1 LGSSARNDDGNIP
14 YSALSPEQRRRYD
27 LLLAG
32 LDLLDQAIAVFD
44 AAPRLVTWNKA
55 LLRLLDFPESLV
67 RVGTPFEEFVRFNA
81 ERGEYGPGDIETLIR
96 ERMAA
101 ARSFQPHY
109 VERAR
114 PNGRIL
120 AVRGVPIPNLGFV
133 SLWTDITEQRHYAAV
148 IEQQNA
154 QLEARVRERTAE
166 LEAAN
171 AQLAQ
176 ANLEIDDIAGA
187 LRRSENR
194 LQLIIDSVPALIAY
208 VGSDDIYRFAN
219 KGYAEWF
226 GFAKDAII
234 GRSITEVFGADAFAQ
249 IRPHLERA
257 RTGERVSY
265 EYARTL
271 ADGRT
276 VYARSVVV
284 PELDADGRT
293 VGFFVMS
300 IDITEQKASQAALV
314 QAQKMEAVGQLTG
327 GLAHDFNNLLTIIIG
342 NLSAL
347 QQRIGAGAGAE
358 FVDPSLQAAR
368 RGAELIR
375 RLLTFSRRQPLAP
388 AAVEVGMLVHNMTHL
403 LARTLGET
411 IRIHLR
417 LPGEPLHALVDP
429 HQLENAL
436 LNLAI
441 NARDAMP
448 GGGELTIG
456 LARRTID
463 AALAPMV
470 EVPPGDYVQFD
481 VSDTGT
487 GIEPAVLQRVFEPFF
502 TTKDFGSG
510 SGLGLSMVYGFV
522 RQSGGN
528 IRIRSTPGRGTHVR
542 FVLPT
547 ASADATTAVATT
559 SVATLPARALE
570 GPVLLVEDEPEVRKV
585 VRMQL
590 TGLGH
595 SVIEAADG
603 VEALGLLRNVDDI
616 ALLVS
621 DTVMPGGIDGR
632 TLARHARQ
640 LRPTLPI
647 LLVTGYASEATPSDG
662 TPADLPT
669 LRKPFDQAALAA
681 ALAALLGPEPLAAA
695 APASALAFQTA
706 GAIIAAAPGASPAP
720 ALTLTDPITEPR
732 PQCP

>member
-1 LGSSARNDDGNIP
+1 M
-14 YSALSPEQRRRYD
+14 
-27 LLLAG
+27 
-32 LDLLDQAIAVFD
+32 
-44 AAPRLVTWNKA
+44 
-55 LLRLLDFPESLV
+55 LRLLDFPESMV
-67 RVGTPFEEFVRFNA
+67 RVGTPFEDFARFNA
-81 ERGEYGPGDIETLIR
+81 ERGEYGPGDVDALVR
-96 ERMAA
+96 ERVAA

-133 SLWTDITEQRHYAAV
+133 SLWTDITEQRRYAEV

-154 QLEARVRERTAE
+154 QLEARVRERTSE

-171 AQLAQ
+171 VRLAQ
-176 ANLEIDDIAGA
+176 ANIEIDDIADA

-194 LQLIIDSVPALIAY
+194 LQLIIDSIPALIAY
-208 VGSDDIYRFAN
+208 VDRDDIYRFAN
-219 KGYAEWF
+219 KGYADWF
-226 GFAKDAII
+226 GLPKE
-234 GRSITEVFGADAFAQ
+234 SITGRNIVDVFGRETFEQ

-257 RTGERVSY
+257 RTGEQVSY
-265 EYARTL
+265 EYARRL
-271 ADGRT
+271 ADGRI
-276 VYARSVVV
+276 VHARSVVV
-284 PELDADGRT
+284 PELDGEGRT

-347 QQRIGAGAGAE
+347 QQRMGGAAGAE

-375 RLLTFSRRQPLAP
+375 RLLTFSRRQTLAP
-388 AAVEVGMLVHNMTHL
+388 TAVEVGALVHNMTHL

-417 LPGEPLHALVDP
+417 LPGDPLHALVDP
-429 HQLENAL
+429 HQLENAI

-448 GGGELTIG
+448 EGGELTIAVG
-456 LARRTID
+456 LRQLD
-463 AALAPMV
+463 AALANVV
-470 EVPPGDYVQFD
+470 EVPAGDYVQID
-481 VSDTGT
+481 ISDTGK

-502 TTKDFGSG
+502 TTKAFGSG

-528 IRIRSTPGRGTHVR
+528 IRIRSTPGNGTHVR
-542 FVLPT
+542 FVLPAT
-547 ASADATTAVATT
+547 SAAACAEPQPQAASPGLQPT
-559 SVATLPARALE
+559 LE
-570 GPVLLVEDEPEVRKV
+570 GPALLVEDEPEVRKV
-585 VRMQL
+585 LRMQL
-590 TGLGH
+590 TGLGYA
-595 SVIEAADG
+595 VIEAADG
-603 VEALGLLRNVDDI
+603 VEALGLLQNIDDI

-621 DTVMPGGIDGR
+621 DTVMPGGIGGR
-632 TLARHARQ
+632 DLARHARV
-640 LRPTLPI
+640 LRPELPI
-647 LLVTGYASEATPSDG
+647 LLVTGYASDTTPIDDMPG
-662 TPADLPT
+662 DVPT
-669 LRKPFDQAALAA
+669 LRKPFDQPALAA
-681 ALAALLGPEPLAAA
+681 VLSALLSPK
-695 APASALAFQTA
+695 PAKEAT
-706 GAIIAAAPGASPAP
+706 
-720 ALTLTDPITEPR
+720 

>member
-1 LGSSARNDDGNIP
+1 MVGTVKNDDGNIP

-44 AAPRLVTWNKA
+44 ATPKLVTWNKA
-55 LLRLLDFPESLV
+55 MLRLLDFPESMV
-67 RVGTPFEEFVRFNA
+67 RVGTPFEEFARFNA
-81 ERGEYGPGDIETLIR
+81 ERGEYGPGDIDTLVR
-96 ERMAA
+96 ARVAA

-133 SLWTDITEQRHYAAV
+133 SLWTDITEQRRAAQL
-148 IEQQNA
+148 IEEQNA
-154 QLEARVRERTAE
+154 QLENRVRERTAE

-171 AQLAQ
+171 ARLAQ

-194 LQLIIDSVPALIAY
+194 LQLIIDSIPALIAY

-226 GFAKDAII
+226 GFAKDTII
-234 GRSITEVFGADAFAQ
+234 GRSIGEVFGAEAFAQ
-249 IRPHLERA
+249 IQPHLERA
-257 RTGERVSY
+257 RAGERVSY
-265 EYARTL
+265 EYSRTL
-271 ADGRT
+271 ADGRM
-276 VYARSVVV
+276 VHARSVVV
-284 PELDADGRT
+284 PELDGDGRT

-347 QQRIGAGAGAE
+347 QQRIGAGPGAE

-388 AAVEVGMLVHNMTHL
+388 TAVEVGVLVHNMTHL

-417 LPGEPLHALVDP
+417 LPGEPVHALVDP
-429 HQLENAL
+429 HQLENAI

-448 GGGELTIG
+448 EGGELTIG
-456 LARRTID
+456 VSRRELD
-463 AALAPMV
+463 DALAAVV
-470 EVPPGDYVQFD
+470 EVPPGEYVQID
-481 VSDTGT
+481 VGDTGK

-547 ASADATTAVATT
+547 ATAAVLAPERVAT
-559 SVATLPARALE
+559 ATAGTRALD

-595 SVIEAADG
+595 AVIEAADG
-603 VEALGLLRNVDDI
+603 VEALGLLQHVDDI

-621 DTVMPGGIDGR
+621 DTVMPGGIGGR
-632 TLARHARQ
+632 ELARRARA
-640 LRPTLPI
+640 LRPQLPI
-647 LLVTGYASEATPSDG
+647 LLVTGYASEATPTDEL
-662 TPADLPT
+662 PADVPT
-669 LRKPFDQAALAA
+669 LRKPFDQATLAA
-681 ALAALLGPEPLAAA
+681 ALATLLGPEPGAAGGVEA
-695 APASALAFQTA
+695 ASPTAPAADGQ
-706 GAIIAAAPGASPAP
+706 PQSPI
-720 ALTLTDPITEPR
+720 TNTTTEPR
-732 PQCP
+732 PQ

>member
-1 LGSSARNDDGNIP
+1 MAKADPEGIP
-14 YSALSPEQRRRYD
+14 YSAQSPEQRRRYD

-44 AAPRLVTWNKA
+44 ATPKLVTWNKA
-55 LLRLLDFPESLV
+55 MLRLLDFPESMV
-67 RVGTPFEEFVRFNA
+67 RVGTPFEDFARFNA
-81 ERGEYGPGDIETLIR
+81 ERGEYGPGDVDTLVR
-96 ERMAA
+96 ERVAA

-120 AVRGVPIPNLGFV
+120 AIRGVPIPNLGFV
-133 SLWTDITEQRHYAAV
+133 SLWTDITEQRRYAEV

-166 LEAAN
+166 LQAAN
-171 AQLAQ
+171 LRLEQ
-176 ANLEIDDIAGA
+176 ANIEIDDIADA

-194 LQLIIDSVPALIAY
+194 LQLIIDSIPALIAY
-208 VGSDDIYRFAN
+208 VDRDDIYRFAN
-219 KGYAEWF
+219 KGYADWF
-226 GFAKDAII
+226 GLTKDAVV
-234 GRSITEVFGADAFAQ
+234 GRSIAEVFGAETLAQ
-249 IRPHLERA
+249 IRPHLDRA
-257 RTGERVSY
+257 RQGERVSY
-265 EYARTL
+265 EYARQR

-276 VYARSVVV
+276 VHARSVVV
-284 PELDADGRT
+284 PELDPEGRT

-347 QQRIGAGAGAE
+347 QQRLDGGPGAE

-375 RLLTFSRRQPLAP
+375 RLLTFSRRQTLEPS
-388 AAVEVGMLVHNMTHL
+388 AVEVGALVHNMIHL

-417 LPGEPLHALVDP
+417 LPDAPLHALVDP

-448 GGGELTIG
+448 EGGELT
-456 LARRTID
+456 LAVALRQLD
-463 AALAPMV
+463 PALASVV
-470 EVPPGDYVQFD
+470 EVPPGDYVQID
-481 VSDTGT
+481 VSDTGK

-502 TTKDFGSG
+502 TTKAFGSG

-542 FVLPT
+542 FVLPST
-547 ASADATTAVATT
+547 SADAVSARVPAAV
-559 SVATLPARALE
+559 VGPLPALA

-590 TGLGH
+590 TALGH
-595 SVIEAADG
+595 AVIEAADG
-603 VEALGLLRNVDDI
+603 VEALGLLHNVDDI

-621 DTVMPGGIDGR
+621 DTVMPGGIGGR
-632 TLARHARQ
+632 ELARRARA
-640 LRPTLPI
+640 LRPGLPI
-647 LLVTGYASEATPSDG
+647 LLVTGYASDA
-662 TPADLPT
+662 PAADDMPEGVPT
-669 LRKPFDQAALAA
+669 LRKPFDQQALAA
-681 ALAALLGPEPLAAA
+681 VLSALLSPESAKEAA
-695 APASALAFQTA
+695 
-706 GAIIAAAPGASPAP
+706 
-720 ALTLTDPITEPR
+720 

>member
-1 LGSSARNDDGNIP
+1 MAKAEQEGIP

-44 AAPRLVTWNKA
+44 ATPKLVTWNKA
-55 LLRLLDFPESLV
+55 MLRLLDFPESMV
-67 RVGTPFEEFVRFNA
+67 RVGTPFEDFARFNA
-81 ERGEYGPGDIETLIR
+81 ERGEYGPGEVETLVR
-96 ERMAA
+96 ERVAA

-133 SLWTDITEQRHYAAV
+133 SLWTDITEQRHYAEV
-148 IEQQNA
+148 IEQQNV

-171 AQLAQ
+171 TRLAQ
-176 ANLEIDDIAGA
+176 ANIEIDDIADA

-194 LQLIIDSVPALIAY
+194 LQLIIDSIPALIAY
-208 VGSDDIYRFAN
+208 VDGDDIYRFAN

-226 GFAKDAII
+226 GLTKD
-234 GRSITEVFGADAFAQ
+234 SITGRNLADVFGETFEQ
-249 IRPHLERA
+249 IRPHLDRA
-257 RTGERVSY
+257 RKGEQVSY
-265 EYARTL
+265 EYARQS
-271 ADGRT
+271 ASGRT
-276 VYARSVVV
+276 VHARSVVV
-284 PELDADGRT
+284 PERDGDGNT

-300 IDITEQKASQAALV
+300 IDITEQKANQAALV

-347 QQRIGAGAGAE
+347 QQRIGSGAAAE

-375 RLLTFSRRQPLAP
+375 RLLTFSRRQTLEPT
-388 AAVEVGMLVHNMTHL
+388 AVEVGVLVHNMTHL

-417 LPGEPLHALVDP
+417 LPHEPLHALVDP
-429 HQLENAL
+429 HQLENAI

-448 GGGELTIG
+448 EGGELTIAVALRKLDPP
-456 LARRTID
+456 LANV
-463 AALAPMV
+463 V
-470 EVPPGDYVQFD
+470 EVPPGDYVQID
-481 VSDTGT
+481 VSDTGK

-502 TTKDFGSG
+502 TTKAFGSG

-547 ASADATTAVATT
+547 TSARAS
-559 SVATLPARALE
+559 SERMPPARSGPHPKLE

-590 TGLGH
+590 TGLGYV
-595 SVIEAADG
+595 VIEAADG
-603 VEALGLLRNVDDI
+603 VEAVGLLQNVADI

-621 DTVMPGGIDGR
+621 DTVMPGGIGGR
-632 TLARHARQ
+632 DLARHART
-640 LRPTLPI
+640 LRPDLPI
-647 LLVTGYASEATPSDG
+647 LLVTGYASEATPVDEI
-662 TPADLPT
+662 PDDIPT
-669 LRKPFDQAALAA
+669 LRKPFDQQTLAA
-681 ALAALLGPEPLAAA
+681 ALSTLLSPN
-695 APASALAFQTA
+695 PAKEA
-706 GAIIAAAPGASPAP
+706 
-720 ALTLTDPITEPR
+720 E
-732 PQCP
+732 PQCH